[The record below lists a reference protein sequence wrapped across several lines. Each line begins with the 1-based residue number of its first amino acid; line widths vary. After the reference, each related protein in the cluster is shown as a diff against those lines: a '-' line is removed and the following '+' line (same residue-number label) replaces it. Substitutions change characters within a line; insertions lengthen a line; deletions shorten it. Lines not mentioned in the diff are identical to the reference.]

1 MSVLCGWAAG
11 SEYNSINGQKGDQT
25 GTGREVRTGP
35 WYYFGQNVVIRFKDR
50 AKAKKAAANMKAIC
64 NNNNVGYGQSDR
76 LSLYQAWRQVGWNN
90 PSKISV
96 KCNTDC
102 SQLVSDC
109 VISVGYDIQP
119 TNWTGSLKTALKGT
133 GGFEILTAAKY
144 TGSSDYLMTGDIILN
159 EKTHVIMALEDGP
172 KVDKAD
178 AKSATKK
185 SVAVLANE
193 VIDGKWGAGNDRKAR
208 LTKAGY
214 DYDKVQAKVNELMK
228 RPTTNKALKTGT
240 VTARAG
246 LNVRAGASIY
256 ARVLRALPY
265 GTKVTC
271 YAVKMNGSTPWWKI
285 SKTRSEYVC
294 ADWVK

>member
-1 MSVLCGWAAG
+1 MSILCGWAAS
-11 SEYNSINGQKGDQT
+11 SEYNSINGQKGDQ
-25 GTGREVRTGP
+25 TGREVRTGP
-35 WYYFGQNVVIRFKDR
+35 WYYFGQNVVLRFKDR
-50 AKAKKAAANMKAIC
+50 AKAKKAASNMKAIC
-64 NNNNVGYGQSDR
+64 DNNNVGYGQSDR

-90 PSKISV
+90 PSKIAV

-178 AKSATKK
+178 AKPATKK
-185 SVAVLANE
+185 SVAVLAQE
-193 VIDGKWGAGNDRKAR
+193 VIDGKWGSGADRKAR

-214 DYDKVQAKVNELMK
+214 DYNKVQAKVNELLK
-228 RPTTNKALKTGT
+228 KPTTNKALKTGK
-240 VTARAG
+240 VAARAG
-246 LNVRAGASIY
+246 LNVRAGASRY
-256 ARVLRALPY
+256 AKVLRALPY

-285 SKTRSEYVC
+285 SKTRNEYVC

>member
-1 MSVLCGWAAG
+1 MSILCGWAAS
-11 SEYNSINGQKGDQT
+11 SEYNGINGQKGDQ
-25 GTGREVRTGP
+25 TGREVRTGP
-35 WYYFGQNVVIRFKDR
+35 WYYFGQNVVLRFKDR
-50 AKAKKAAANMKAIC
+50 AKAKKAASNMKAIC
-64 NNNNVGYGQSDR
+64 DNNNVGYGQSDR

-90 PSKISV
+90 PSKIAV

-133 GGFEILTAAKY
+133 GGFEVLTAAKY

-178 AKSATKK
+178 AKPATKK
-185 SVAVLANE
+185 SVAVLAQE
-193 VIDGKWGAGNDRKAR
+193 VIDGKWGSGADRKAR

-214 DYDKVQAKVNELMK
+214 DYEKVQAKVNELLK
-228 RPTTNKALKTGT
+228 KPTTNKALKTGK

-256 ARVLRALPY
+256 AKVLRALPY

-271 YAVKMNGSTPWWKI
+271 YAIKMNGSTPWWKI

>member
-1 MSVLCGWAAG
+1 MSILCGWAAS
-11 SEYNSINGQKGDQT
+11 SEYNSINGQKGDQ
-25 GTGREVRTGP
+25 TGREVRTGP
-35 WYYFGQNVVIRFKDR
+35 WYYFGQNVVLRFKDR
-50 AKAKKAAANMKAIC
+50 AKAKKAASNMKAIC
-64 NNNNVGYGQSDR
+64 DNNNVGYGQSDR

-90 PSKISV
+90 PSKIAV

-178 AKSATKK
+178 AKPATKK
-185 SVAVLANE
+185 SVAVLAQE
-193 VIDGKWGAGNDRKAR
+193 VIDGKWGSGADRKAR

-214 DYDKVQAKVNELMK
+214 DYEKVQAKVNELLK
-228 RPTTNKALKTGT
+228 KPTTNKVLKTGK

-246 LNVRAGASIY
+246 LNVRAGASRY
-256 ARVLRALPY
+256 AKVLRALPY

-271 YAVKMNGSTPWWKI
+271 YAVKMNGTTPWWKI